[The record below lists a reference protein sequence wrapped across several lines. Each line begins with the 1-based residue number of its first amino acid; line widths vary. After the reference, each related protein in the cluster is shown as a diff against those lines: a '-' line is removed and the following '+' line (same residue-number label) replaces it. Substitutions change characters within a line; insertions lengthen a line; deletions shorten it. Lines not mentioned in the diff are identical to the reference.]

1 MLCWRV
7 GNLHVKTQPVD
18 LAWRLLF
25 DPCCRTQG
33 AGTTPILVA
42 ACAKRMSVKGR
53 EEGICTNLMVATMSG
68 MAALT
73 PVVKLVGGTVGLA
86 CAMT

>member
-1 MLCWRV
+1 MCTSKYSPWA
-7 GNLHVKTQPVD
+7 VD
-18 LAWRLLF
+18 LAWRL
-25 DPCCRTQG
+25 PCQYSRTQG
-33 AGTTPILVA
+33 AGTTPILVVA
-42 ACAKRMSVKGR
+42 ACAKNMSIKAK
-53 EEGICTNLMVATMSG
+53 EEGICTDLMVATMSG